1 MPLSGMVAFAV
12 EHLFHRPSAFRRA
25 GKALADLGV
34 SRALMNA
41 ELRRAGLASFHV
53 LRRIA
58 RVAHAYQLIGAFGA
72 GLKEVVR
79 RVGAGSVDSLSREA
93 KLVTTLPPAQMCGRL
108 TPENIIRLS
117 LDAACLETADVRHRG
132 EKPHGE
138 SAHAAA

>member
-1 MPLSGMVAFAV
+1 MVAFAI
-12 EHLFHRPSAFRRA
+12 EHLFHRPAAFQRA
-25 GKALADLGV
+25 GKALAELGV

-58 RVAHAYQLIGAFGA
+58 RVAHAYQLIASFGA

-79 RVGAGSVDSLSREA
+79 RVGAGSVDSLCREA

-108 TPENIIRLS
+108 TGEQIIRLS
-117 LDAACLETADVRHRG
+117 VDAACLETADVRRRRDTQRADS
-132 EKPHGE
+132 E
-138 SAHAAA
+138 HAAA